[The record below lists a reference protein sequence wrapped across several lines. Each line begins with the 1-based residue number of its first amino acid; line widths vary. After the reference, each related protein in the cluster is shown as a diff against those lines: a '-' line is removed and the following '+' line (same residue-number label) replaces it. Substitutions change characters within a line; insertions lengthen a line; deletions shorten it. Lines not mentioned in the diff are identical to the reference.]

1 MPYRL
6 TPAQLRDSALRTIV
20 TERDGLSAL
29 EEALKG
35 ELGQRFSE
43 AVDAILK
50 STGRVIVTGM
60 GKSGHIGRKIAAT
73 LASTGQP
80 AHFVHPG
87 EASHGDLGM
96 IQPDDVIVAM
106 SWSGESSELIDVI
119 AYANQ
124 YNVTLIGFTSRA
136 ESSLGKGA
144 NICLALPRASE
155 ACPNGL
161 APTTSTTM
169 QLALGDAIAIAL
181 LEARR
186 FGSHD
191 FGRYHPG
198 GKLGARLKQ
207 VRAVMQ
213 TGDRLPLVAEGTLMA
228 DAIVTMTSKGLG
240 CVIVTGSDNKI
251 KGIITDGDLR
261 RHMAPELIS
270 KRVDEIM
277 TRGPQTVEPESLIA
291 EALDI
296 LEIRKISSLVVVDAE
311 KPVGLIH
318 ILDLLRIG
326 AA

>member
-1 MPYRL
+1 MERNSESI
-6 TPAQLRDSALRTIV
+6 ASALRTLA
-20 TERDGLSAL
+20 TEKRGLEAL
-29 EEALKG
+29 ENALKG
-35 ELGQRFSE
+35 DLGEHFNK
-43 AVDAILK
+43 AVKAILQAN
-50 STGRVIVTGM
+50 GRVIVTGM

-96 IQPDDVIVAM
+96 IQPNDVIIAM
-106 SWSGESSELIDVI
+106 SWSGDSSELIDVI
-119 AYANQ
+119 AYAKQ
-124 YNVTLIGFTSRA
+124 YGVTLIAFTSRI

-144 NICLALPRASE
+144 DICLALPRSEE

-213 TGDRLPLVAEGTLMA
+213 TGERLPFVAEGTLMS

-240 CVIVTGSDNKI
+240 CVIVTDQSSEL

-261 RHMAPELIS
+261 RHMGPELVS
-270 KRVDEIM
+270 KQVDEIM
-277 TRGPQTVEPESLIA
+277 TRGPQTVSPDNLIA

-296 LEIRKISSLVVVDAE
+296 LEERKISSLIVIEAG
-311 KPVGLIH
+311 KPVGLLH

>member
-1 MPYRL
+1 MSQKSHPL
-6 TPAQLRDSALRTIV
+6 QSVPSAIRTIA
-20 TERDGLSAL
+20 TERQGLEAL

-35 ELGQRFSE
+35 DLGQRFSDCI
-43 AVDAILK
+43 DAILK
-50 STGRVIVTGM
+50 APGRVIVTGM
-60 GKSGHIGRKIAAT
+60 GKSGHIGRKLAAT

-96 IQPDDVIVAM
+96 IQPDDVIIAM

-119 AYANQ
+119 AYAKQ
-124 YNVTLIGFTSRA
+124 YNVRLIAFTSRA

-144 NICLALPRASE
+144 DICLALPRASE

-213 TGDRLPLVAEGTLMA
+213 TGDRLPLIAEGTPMA

-240 CVIVTGSDNKI
+240 CVIVTGKDGKL

-270 KRVDEIM
+270 KRVDDIM
-277 TRGPQTVEPESLIA
+277 TKGPQTVQPDSLIA

-296 LEIRKISSLVVVDAE
+296 LEARKISSLVVVDAE
-311 KPVGLIH
+311 SPVGLIH

>member
-1 MPYRL
+1 MPHRL
-6 TPAQLRDSALRTIV
+6 TPSDLRDSARRTIT
-20 TERDGLSAL
+20 TERDGLTAL
-29 EEALKG
+29 EDALKG

-43 AVDAILK
+43 AINAILNAN
-50 STGRVIVTGM
+50 GRVIVTGM
-60 GKSGHIGRKIAAT
+60 GKSGHVGRKLAAT

-96 IQPDDVIVAM
+96 IQPDDVIIAM

-119 AYANQ
+119 AYAKQ

-144 NICLALPRASE
+144 DICLALPRASE

-213 TGDRLPLVAEGTLMA
+213 TGERLPLVAAGTMMS

-240 CVIVTGSDNKI
+240 CVIVIDQDDTL

-270 KRVDEIM
+270 KRVDDIM
-277 TRGPQTVEPESLIA
+277 TKGPQTVQPDSLIA

-296 LEIRKISSLVVVDAE
+296 LEARKISSLVVVDEE

>member
-1 MPYRL
+1 MSQKPQSSDS
-6 TPAQLRDSALRTIV
+6 TASALRTIA
-20 TERDGLSAL
+20 TERQGLTAL
-29 EEALKG
+29 EDALKG
-35 ELGQRFSE
+35 DLGQRFSD
-43 AVDAILK
+43 AIDAILK
-50 STGRVIVTGM
+50 ASGRVIVTGM
-60 GKSGHIGRKIAAT
+60 GKSGHVGRKLAAT

-96 IQPDDVIVAM
+96 IQPDDVIIAM

-119 AYANQ
+119 AYAKQ
-124 YNVTLIGFTSRA
+124 YHVTLIGFTSRA

-144 NICLALPRASE
+144 DICLVLPRASE

-169 QLALGDAIAIAL
+169 QLALGDALAIAL

-213 TGDRLPLVAEGTLMA
+213 TGDRLPLISEGTLMA

-240 CVIVTGSDNKI
+240 CVIVTGKDNKL

-270 KRVDEIM
+270 KRVDDIM
-277 TRGPQTVEPESLIA
+277 TKGPQTVAPESLIA

-296 LEIRKISSLVVVDAE
+296 LDARKISSLVVVDAE

>member
-1 MPYRL
+1 MPHRS
-6 TPAQLRDSALRTIV
+6 TPHELRESALRTV
-20 TERDGLSAL
+20 ATERNGLAAL

-35 ELGQRFSE
+35 ELGQRFS
-43 AVDAILK
+43 DAIAAILEAR
-50 STGRVIVTGM
+50 GRVIVTGM

-96 IQPDDVIVAM
+96 IQPHDVIIAM

-119 AYANQ
+119 AYAKQ
-124 YNVTLIGFTSRA
+124 YQVTLIGFTSRA

-144 NICLALPRASE
+144 DICLLLPKADE

-161 APTTSTTM
+161 APSTSTTM

-186 FGSHD
+186 FEPQD

-207 VRAVMQ
+207 VSAVMQ
-213 TGDRLPLVAEGTLMA
+213 SGDRLPIVREGTLMA

-240 CVIVTGSDNKI
+240 CAIVTSQDGTL

-277 TRGPQTVEPESLIA
+277 TKGPQTITPINLIA

-296 LEIRKISSLVVVDAE
+296 LEARKISSLVVVEDE

>member
-1 MPYRL
+1 L
-6 TPAQLRDSALRTIV
+6 
-20 TERDGLSAL
+20 
-29 EEALKG
+29 
-35 ELGQRFSE
+35 
-43 AVDAILK
+43 
-50 STGRVIVTGM
+50 
-60 GKSGHIGRKIAAT
+60 
-73 LASTGQP
+73 
-80 AHFVHPG
+80 
-87 EASHGDLGM
+87 
-96 IQPDDVIVAM
+96 
-106 SWSGESSELIDVI
+106 
-119 AYANQ
+119 
-124 YNVTLIGFTSRA
+124 TSRA
-136 ESSLGKGA
+136 ESTLAKGA
-144 NICLALPRASE
+144 GIALILPSAKE

-207 VRAVMQ
+207 ARAVMQ
-213 TGDRLPLVAEGTLMA
+213 TGERLPLVAEGTMMS

-240 CVIVTGSDNKI
+240 CVIVTGADGAL

-270 KRVDEIM
+270 KRVDDIM
-277 TRGPQTVEPESLIA
+277 TKGPQTVEPESLIA
-291 EALDI
+291 EVLDI
-296 LEIRKISSLVVVDAE
+296 LEARKISSLVIVE
-311 KPVGLIH
+311 ETKPVGLIH

>member
-1 MPYRL
+1 MTSRP
-6 TPAQLRDSALRTIV
+6 TPKQSIASAVRSIA
-20 TERDGLSAL
+20 TEREGLEAL
-29 EEALKG
+29 EDALNG
-35 ELGQRFSE
+35 ELGQRFSAAIE
-43 AVDAILK
+43 AILNAP
-50 STGRVIVTGM
+50 GRVIVTGM
-60 GKSGHIGRKIAAT
+60 GKSGHIGRKLAAT

-96 IQPDDVIVAM
+96 IQTDDVIIAM

-119 AYANQ
+119 AYARQ
-124 YNVTLIGFTSRA
+124 YKVKLIGFTSRA
-136 ESSLGKGA
+136 ESSLAKGS
-144 NICLALPRASE
+144 NICLLLPKAKE

-191 FGRYHPG
+191 FGRFHPG

-213 TGDRLPLVAEGTLMA
+213 TGDRLPLVATGTLMS

-240 CVIVTGSDNKI
+240 CIIVTSETGTLE
-251 KGIITDGDLR
+251 GIVTDGDLR
-261 RHMAPELIS
+261 RHMAPELIA

-277 TRGPQTVEPESLIA
+277 TRGPQTVEPDNLIA

-296 LEIRKISSLVVVDAE
+296 LEARKISSLVVIE
-311 KPVGLIH
+311 GMKPVGLIH

>member
-1 MPYRL
+1 MPKHMS
-6 TPAQLRDSALRTIV
+6 PQNAIESGLRTIA
-20 TERDGLSAL
+20 TEAQGLLAL
-29 EEALKG
+29 ETALKG
-35 ELGQRFSE
+35 DLAPHFSE

-50 STGRVIVTGM
+50 ASGRVIVTGM
-60 GKSGHIGRKIAAT
+60 GKSGHIGRKLAAT

-96 IQPDDVIVAM
+96 IQPDDVIIAM

-124 YNVTLIGFTSRA
+124 YKVTLIGFTSRA
-136 ESSLGKGA
+136 ESSLAKGS
-144 NICLALPRASE
+144 NICLLLPKAAE

-191 FGRYHPG
+191 FGRFHPG

-207 VRAVMQ
+207 VRAIMQ
-213 TGDRLPLVAEGTLMA
+213 TGERLPLVASGTLMS
-228 DAIVTMTSKGLG
+228 DAIVTMTTKGLG
-240 CVIVTGSDNKI
+240 CVIVTDQSGAL
-251 KGIITDGDLR
+251 KGIVTDGDLR

-277 TRGPQTVEPESLIA
+277 TKAPQTVEPDNLIA

-296 LEIRKISSLVVVDAE
+296 LETRKISSLVVVDND

>member
-1 MPYRL
+1 MPHSITSRHL
-6 TPAQLRDSALRTIV
+6 IDSALRTIA
-20 TERDGLSAL
+20 TERQGLAALESAL
-29 EEALKG
+29 KDV
-35 ELGQRFSE
+35 LGQRFSD
-43 AVDAILK
+43 AVGVILNAR
-50 STGRVIVTGM
+50 GRVIVTGM
-60 GKSGHIGRKIAAT
+60 GKSGHVGRKIAAT

-96 IQPDDVIVAM
+96 IQPNDVIIAM

-119 AYANQ
+119 AYAKQ
-124 YNVTLIGFTSRA
+124 YKVKLIAFTSRPD
-136 ESSLGKGA
+136 SSLGKGA
-144 NICLALPRASE
+144 DICLTLPKAQE

-186 FGSHD
+186 FDSND

-207 VRAVMQ
+207 VSAVMQ
-213 TGDRLPLVAEGTLMA
+213 TGDRLPLVSEGTLMSE
-228 DAIVTMTSKGLG
+228 AIVTMTSKGLG
-240 CVIVTGSDNKI
+240 CVIVTRKDGALT
-251 KGIITDGDLR
+251 GIITDGDLR
-261 RHMAPELIS
+261 RHMSPELIS
-270 KRVDEIM
+270 MRVDEIM
-277 TRGPQTVEPESLIA
+277 TKAPQTIEADSLIA

-296 LEIRKISSLVVVDAE
+296 LEARKISSLVVVD
-311 KPVGLIH
+311 KTHPVGLIH

>member
-1 MPYRL
+1 M
-6 TPAQLRDSALRTIV
+6 AQNSESIASALRTLA
-20 TERDGLSAL
+20 TEKQGLEAL
-29 EEALKG
+29 EDALKAD
-35 ELGQRFSE
+35 LGQHFDN
-43 AVDAILK
+43 AVRAILNA
-50 STGRVIVTGM
+50 TGRVIVTGM

-96 IQPDDVIVAM
+96 IQPDDVIIAM
-106 SWSGESSELIDVI
+106 SWSGDSSELIDVI
-119 AYANQ
+119 AYAKQ
-124 YNVTLIGFTSRA
+124 YEVTLIGFTSRV

-144 NICLALPRASE
+144 DICLALPRSVE

-213 TGDRLPLVAEGTLMA
+213 TGERLPFVREGTLMS

-240 CVIVTGSDNKI
+240 CVIVTDHNSELRGM
-251 KGIITDGDLR
+251 ITDGDLR
-261 RHMAPELIS
+261 RHMGPELVS

-277 TRGPQTVEPESLIA
+277 TRGPKTVAPENLIA

-296 LEIRKISSLVVVDAE
+296 LEDRKISSLIVIEAG

>member
-1 MPYRL
+1 MPHNPSQSRE
-6 TPAQLRDSALRTIV
+6 SALRTIA
-20 TERDGLSAL
+20 TERLGLAAL
-29 EEALKG
+29 EEALKSD
-35 ELGQRFSE
+35 LGQRFSD

-50 STGRVIVTGM
+50 ARGRVIVTGM

-96 IQPDDVIVAM
+96 IQPDDVIIAM

-119 AYANQ
+119 AYAKQ
-124 YNVTLIGFTSRA
+124 YKVTLIGLTSRA

-144 NICLALPRASE
+144 DICLTLPRASE

-213 TGDRLPLVAEGTLMA
+213 TGDRLPLVAAGTMMS

-240 CVIVTGSDNKI
+240 CVIVVGKDDML

-277 TRGPQTVEPESLIA
+277 TKGPQTVAPENLIA

-296 LEIRKISSLVVVDAE
+296 LEARKISSLVVVDQE

>member
-1 MPYRL
+1 MPHRPSAPQTIESAQRTL
-6 TPAQLRDSALRTIV
+6 T
-20 TERDGLSAL
+20 TERKGLEAL
-29 EEALKG
+29 EIALKG
-35 ELGQRFSE
+35 ELGQRFFE
-43 AVDAILK
+43 AIEAILNAN
-50 STGRVIVTGM
+50 GRVIVTGM
-60 GKSGHIGRKIAAT
+60 GKSGHVGRKLAAT

-96 IQPDDVIVAM
+96 IQPDDVIIAM

-119 AYANQ
+119 AYAKQ
-124 YNVTLIGFTSRA
+124 YKVTLIGFTSRPD
-136 ESSLGKGA
+136 SSLGKGA
-144 NICLALPRASE
+144 DICLALPRASE

-169 QLALGDAIAIAL
+169 QLALGDAIAISL

-186 FGSHD
+186 FGSDD

-213 TGDRLPLVAEGTLMA
+213 TGDRLPLVSEGTLMS
-228 DAIVTMTSKGLG
+228 DAIVTMTTKGLG
-240 CVIVTGSDNKI
+240 CVIVIDKDGGL

-270 KRVDEIM
+270 KPVDEIM
-277 TRGPQTVEPESLIA
+277 TRGPQTVQPESLIA

-296 LEIRKISSLVVVDAE
+296 LEARKISSLVVVDAG